1 MERKLTLEFAFD
13 YETQELTL
21 NINREGFEHFEKDE
35 LIKFLKSLTV
45 RLEKGNINWIERTK
59 I

>member
-1 MERKLTLEFAFD
+1 MERKLALEFAFD

-35 LIKFLKSLTV
+35 LIKFLKSLTL
-45 RLEKGNINWIERTK
+45 RLENGKVNWIEKTK